1 MRERCSRAGT
11 CAPPAWGAP
20 RVRALL
26 GVSVAGL
33 LGLPAAASAQAPSV
47 SLDLG
52 AGGEVGYIRLLLLFA
67 SVSLAPA
74 LLAVLT
80 SFARIVVVLF
90 FLRAGLGA
98 HEIPPSYVIVGLAI
112 VLTVFTMAPTLQPI
126 YDDAVAPLLEGTS
139 DLATAARDA
148 EEPVRE
154 FMLGQVRPVDLEL
167 MTGLAEQPPA
177 EPEQTSFSVLAAAF
191 VISELRIAFLIGFII
206 YLPFLVI
213 DLVVGSTLASVGM
226 LTLPA
231 PLLAL
236 PFKVLLFIMV
246 DGWQLLT
253 QALVHS
259 IK

>member
-1 MRERCSRAGT
+1 MRERCTSAARAGVRR
-11 CAPPAWGAP
+11 G
-20 RVRALL
+20 RVAQLAASVIALL
-26 GVSVAGL
+26 GMAS
-33 LGLPAAASAQAPSV
+33 AACAQAPSL

-52 AGGEVGYIRLLLLFA
+52 AGGEAGYIKLLLLFA

-98 HEIPPSYVIVGLAI
+98 HEIPPSYVIIGLAI
-112 VLTVFTMAPTLQPI
+112 VLTLFTMAPTLQPI
-126 YDDAVAPLLEGTS
+126 YDDAVVPLLEGTS
-139 DLATAARDA
+139 DLTTAAHKA
-148 EEPVRE
+148 EGPVRK
-154 FMLGQVRPVDLEL
+154 FMLRQVRPADLEL
-167 MTGLAEQPPA
+167 MAGLAEQPAA
-177 EPEQTSFSVLAAAF
+177 EPEKTSLSVLAAAF
-191 VISELRIAFLIGFII
+191 VISELRIAFLVGFII

-231 PLLAL
+231 PLLSL
-236 PFKVLLFIMV
+236 PFKVLLFVMV